1 MYCTALVSLTRN
13 CFGKALAES
22 VANASTDPSPLLANG
37 VLACLVCFGT
47 MGHNP
52 VFAQAPGGRGVEK
65 KIATPLVIPRKSGGK
80 KASRQTSP
88 SSPRVNLIGL
98 LIVSKPP
105 NSTVFVN
112 NEPRGETDAGGEIEL
127 KLPPG
132 NYSIRVSRD
141 GYITR
146 EADVDVLATPE
157 AQQVEFTLPTALVT
171 VNVVTDP
178 PGAEVYLDDVY
189 KGATGPNGLLVLEKI
204 TPSQPHTLRAR
215 KDGYVQQSTPVT
227 ANAGQISI
235 KLVPDAMPLKLITD
249 PPEAEVYLDEVYK
262 GTSTSDGTLI
272 VAQVNPN
279 QTHTLRAK
287 KEGYRQQ
294 SSPLA
299 PGSSQITIKLSPD
312 PVVLM
317 VRGIKLS
324 VAENRLPEAVASFNQ
339 LAKNTPDHQELSRL
353 SESILL
359 GLQSRT
365 AEMLK
370 RVEPFGLVL
379 DFSNSLEMSNLY
391 ADTHAWRVGDETLEN
406 LSKYWLVKLALLQAD
421 RAGSLTE
428 KESLQRTARA
438 LLSDLSE
445 RNLRNPY
452 LNLDLGWSWWRLKD
466 KTAAEKQFRIGQE
479 LKPDWAYPYFAL
491 AFFTMDAAESQR
503 SKSVKVAAYTQAL
516 ENFTK
521 AISLKHDFATA
532 YALKSIIY
540 SQLKKDEE
548 SIAVALQAVAVDP
561 RSAYA
566 HYALGY
572 AYFEKGKSG
581 YRNSLNEFSQAIA
594 LGGTDLDDAM
604 RSAMQLRMTRIKQTL
619 K

>member
-1 MYCTALVSLTRN
+1 MELRM
-13 CFGKALAES
+13 
-22 VANASTDPSPLLANG
+22 SPG
-37 VLACLVCFGT
+37 
-47 MGHNP
+47 
-52 VFAQAPGGRGVEK
+52 
-65 KIATPLVIPRKSGGK
+65 SY
-80 KASRQTSP
+80 
-88 SSPRVNLIGL
+88 
-98 LIVSKPP
+98 
-105 NSTVFVN
+105 TV
-112 NEPRGETDAGGEIEL
+112 
-127 KLPPG
+127 
-132 NYSIRVSRD
+132 RVSHD

-146 EADVDVLATPE
+146 EADVDVLATPGS
-157 AQQVEFTLPTALVT
+157 QQVEFTLPTALVT

-204 TPSQPHTLRAR
+204 TPSQTHTLRAR

-227 ANAGQISI
+227 GNSGQVSI
-235 KLVPDAMPLKLITD
+235 KLMPDAMPLKLITD

-279 QTHTLRAK
+279 QSHTVRAK
-287 KEGYRQQ
+287 REGYRQQ

-317 VRGIKLS
+317 VRAIKLS

-339 LAKNTPDHQELSRL
+339 LAKDTPDHQELPRL

-365 AEMLK
+365 AEILK

-391 ADTHAWRVGDETLEN
+391 ADTHAWRVGDEALEN
-406 LSKYWLVKLALLQAD
+406 LSKYWLVRLALLQAD
-421 RAGSLTE
+421 RAESSTE

-452 LNLDLGWSWWRLKD
+452 LSLDLGWSWWKLKD
-466 KTAAEKQFRIGQE
+466 KTAAEKQFRTARE

-521 AISLKHDFATA
+521 AISLKPDFATA
-532 YALKSIIY
+532 YALKSLIY
-540 SQLKKDEE
+540 SQLKRDED
-548 SIAVALQAVAVDP
+548 SIATALQAVAVDP

-581 YRNSLNEFSQAIA
+581 YRNSLNEFNQAIA
-594 LGGTDLDDAM
+594 LGGTDLDEAM
-604 RSAMQLRMTRIKQTL
+604 RSAMQLRMTRIKQVL